1 MDFAF
6 STEDDQFRIEVRDWL
21 KREIPKRW
29 YELRPG
35 ESEESEEIWRLVR
48 EFDRQLAAK
57 GWYAPLYPRDYGGMA
72 ATAMQAYILA
82 EEKALLGAPAKLS
95 EAIGVQFVGPTIMRY
110 GNQEQ
115 KERYVKGIG
124 HAEII
129 FCLGYSEPQAGS
141 DLGAVQTRA
150 LEEEDS
156 FVINGQKIFTTFAH
170 YADYCWLLA
179 RSDPDVTK
187 HKGLSLFVVDMKTP
201 GITVRPLIN
210 ILGSH
215 SFNEVFFDN
224 VRIPRGSLVGEKNRG
239 WEYLMTALTYE
250 RSVPSWPATMISIL
264 QELVRYVKETPTQ
277 NGVLADDPYVQQKLA
292 EMATDVAVSRL
303 LNLRIVDM
311 ESRGMIPTYE
321 VSVAFVFG
329 MEVARRFAK
338 KAGEILGL
346 YGQLAKGTRWT
357 PLGGTVQTMW
367 LETIAAGVGGGSAE
381 IQRTIIAVLGL
392 GLPRAT

>member
-6 STEDDQFRIEVRDWL
+6 TQEDEQFRQAVRAWL
-21 KREIPKRW
+21 QQETPPRW
-29 YELRPG
+29 RELRPS
-35 ESEESEEIWRLVR
+35 ECEESDEIWQLVR
-48 EFDRQLAAK
+48 EFDRKLAVK
-57 GWYAPLYPRDYGGMA
+57 GWYAPSYPREYGGIE
-72 ATAMQAYILA
+72 ATVMQEYILA
-82 EEKALLGAPAKLS
+82 EEKALLGVPRKLS

-110 GNQEQ
+110 GSQDQ
-115 KERYVKGIG
+115 KDRYVKGVG
-124 HAEII
+124 RAETI

-150 LEEEDS
+150 MPEGDQ

-179 RSDPDVTK
+179 RTDPNVSK
-187 HKGLSLFVVDMKTP
+187 HKGLSLFIVDMKTP

-224 VRIPRGSLVGEKNRG
+224 VRVPKSALVGEQNKG
-239 WEYLMTALTYE
+239 WEYLMTALTFE
-250 RSVPSWPATMISIL
+250 RSFTSGPATMIPL
-264 QELVRYVKETPTQ
+264 LKELVRYAKETPMG

-292 EMATDVAVSRL
+292 EMATDIAVSRL
-303 LNLRIVDM
+303 LTLRVADM

-338 KAGEILGL
+338 KAGETLGL
-346 YGQLAKGTRWT
+346 FGQLDKGSRWT
-357 PLGGTVQTMW
+357 PLAGAVQTMY

-381 IQRTIIAVLGL
+381 IQRTIIALLGL
-392 GLPRAT
+392 GLPRG